1 LLRHVC
7 ERHRGAM
14 KWGLCAAVAVELV
27 AAASG
32 AGLQT
37 SMLSGDDFFRQAK
50 RSISHDKK
58 VLRR

>member
-1 LLRHVC
+1 MREWYLYAV
-7 ERHRGAM
+7 
-14 KWGLCAAVAVELV
+14 VAVELLT
-27 AAASG
+27 AASG

-37 SMLSGDDFFRQAK
+37 TMLSGDDFFKQAK